1 MSAAKKPIPPFL
13 RCDYDLP
20 VVSAVQALSRGEATP
35 EQQRAALNW
44 IVNQAAAT
52 YGQSFQLE
60 GDRETAFA
68 EGRRFVGLTLVKL
81 TKLSL
86 NALRK
91 AQDHG

>member
-1 MSAAKKPIPPFL
+1 MSKAIPPFL

-20 VVSAVQALSRGEATP
+20 VVAAVQALARGEATA
-35 EQQRAALNW
+35 QQQVQALNW
-44 IVNQAAAT
+44 IINQACAT

-60 GDRETAFA
+60 GDRETVFA
-68 EGRRFVGLTLVKL
+68 EGRRFVGNQLVKL

-91 AQDHG
+91 VNTHG